1 MNNISVNLHNYCKN
15 FVNLHNYTQTDI
27 SYFQAK
33 WCKLYTFFYYT
44 QTNVNALNSKDNFL
58 VQLVK

>member
-1 MNNISVNLHNYCKN
+1 MNNIS
-15 FVNLHNYTQTDI
+15 VNLHNYTQTDI

-33 WCKLYTFFYYT
+33 WYKPYTFFYYT